1 MLKNYQYYQNKHRF
15 ILKAFMAMISF
26 LLLVGISVSPISWKD
41 NPYEMTLQVIL
52 ISGMIISLLFFLKTE
67 VNFYKTLF
75 IFLITVY
82 FYSKFWIFP
91 DTAIMLALFA
101 IAPLFPIFL
110 FDKIGFYI
118 VATLNIIL
126 GPASILIIS
135 KTDLQHTYEYV
146 ALDSFGNTLNF
157 FAIQIILVF
166 VFIGT
171 NNRMESNNA
180 FHKEIQQAKQLN
192 SVGQLAATIAHEIRN
207 PITVVK
213 GFAQLLDQEKELN
226 ETEKFYVQTMLTE
239 LEYTQVIINDYL
251 SLAKPQTD
259 NVQVIP
265 LNDEIQKISD
275 LLTSFANNRN
285 IGFLLDFRDDLHI
298 NMNPIELKQI
308 LVNIMKN
315 GIESMNKPGFIK
327 VETEQERTMAKI
339 RITDT
344 GIGLSKDQLEIL
356 GTPFYS
362 LKDRGTGI
370 GLTVCYSIV
379 QKYKGKIVVQ
389 SEVNKGTSFTIYLP
403 LYKEID

>member
-1 MLKNYQYYQNKHRF
+1 
-15 ILKAFMAMISF
+15 MAMISF

-157 FAIQIILVF
+157 IAIQIILVF

-265 LNDEIQKISD
+265 LNAEIQKISD

-344 GIGLSKDQLEIL
+344 GIGLSKEQLEIL

>member
-1 MLKNYQYYQNKHRF
+1 
-15 ILKAFMAMISF
+15 SF

-118 VATLNIIL
+118 VASLNILL

-157 FAIQIILVF
+157 IAIQIILVF

-344 GIGLSKDQLEIL
+344 GIGLSKEQLEIL

-403 LYKEID
+403 LYNKID

>member
-1 MLKNYQYYQNKHRF
+1 
-15 ILKAFMAMISF
+15 MAMISF

-157 FAIQIILVF
+157 IAIQIILVF

-344 GIGLSKDQLEIL
+344 GIGLSKEQLEIL

-370 GLTVCYSIV
+370 GLTVCYSII

>member
-1 MLKNYQYYQNKHRF
+1 
-15 ILKAFMAMISF
+15 MAMISF

-157 FAIQIILVF
+157 IAIQIILAF

-315 GIESMNKPGFIK
+315 GIESMNEPGFIK

-344 GIGLSKDQLEIL
+344 GIGLSKEQLEIL

>member
-1 MLKNYQYYQNKHRF
+1 
-15 ILKAFMAMISF
+15 MAMISF

-135 KTDLQHTYEYV
+135 KTDIQHTYEYV

-157 FAIQIILVF
+157 IAIQIILVF

-315 GIESMNKPGFIK
+315 GIESMNNPGFIK

-344 GIGLSKDQLEIL
+344 GIGLSKEQLEIL

>member
-157 FAIQIILVF
+157 IAIQIILVF

-239 LEYTQVIINDYL
+239 LEYTQMIINDYL

-344 GIGLSKDQLEIL
+344 GIGLSKEQLEIL

>member
-1 MLKNYQYYQNKHRF
+1 
-15 ILKAFMAMISF
+15 MAMISF

-82 FYSKFWIFP
+82 FYGKFWIFP
-91 DTAIMLALFA
+91 DAAIMLALFA

-157 FAIQIILVF
+157 IAIQIILLF

-180 FHKEIQQAKQLN
+180 FHKEMQQAKQLN

-275 LLTSFANNRN
+275 ILTSFANNRN

-344 GIGLSKDQLEIL
+344 GIGLSKEQLEIL

>member
-1 MLKNYQYYQNKHRF
+1 
-15 ILKAFMAMISF
+15 MAMISF

-157 FAIQIILVF
+157 IAIQIILVF

-265 LNDEIQKISD
+265 LNDEIQKISE

-344 GIGLSKDQLEIL
+344 GIGLSKEQLEIL

-403 LYKEID
+403 LYKDID

>member
-118 VATLNIIL
+118 VASLNIIL

-157 FAIQIILVF
+157 IAIQIILVF

-285 IGFLLDFRDDLHI
+285 IGFLLDFRDGLHI

-344 GIGLSKDQLEIL
+344 GIGLSKEQLEIL

-403 LYKEID
+403 LFKEID

>member
-41 NPYEMTLQVIL
+41 NPYEMTLQVIS

-118 VATLNIIL
+118 VASLNIIL

-157 FAIQIILVF
+157 IAIQIILVF

-285 IGFLLDFRDDLHI
+285 IGFLLDFRDGLHI

-344 GIGLSKDQLEIL
+344 GIGLSKEQLEIL

>member
-157 FAIQIILVF
+157 IAIQIILVF

-265 LNDEIQKISD
+265 LNDEIQKISE

-344 GIGLSKDQLEIL
+344 GIGLSKEQLEIL

-403 LYKEID
+403 LYKDID

>member
-157 FAIQIILVF
+157 IAIQIILVF

-180 FHKEIQQAKQLN
+180 FHKEMQQAKQLN

-344 GIGLSKDQLEIL
+344 GIGLSKEQLEIL

>member
-1 MLKNYQYYQNKHRF
+1 
-15 ILKAFMAMISF
+15 MAMISF

-82 FYSKFWIFP
+82 FYSEFWIFP

-344 GIGLSKDQLEIL
+344 GIGLSKEQLEIL

>member
-1 MLKNYQYYQNKHRF
+1 
-15 ILKAFMAMISF
+15 MAMISF

-118 VATLNIIL
+118 VATLNILL

-157 FAIQIILVF
+157 IAIQIILVF

-344 GIGLSKDQLEIL
+344 GIGLSKEQLEIL

-403 LYKEID
+403 LYNKID

>member
-1 MLKNYQYYQNKHRF
+1 
-15 ILKAFMAMISF
+15 
-26 LLLVGISVSPISWKD
+26 
-41 NPYEMTLQVIL
+41 MTLQVIL

-67 VNFYKTLF
+67 VDFYKTLF

-126 GPASILIIS
+126 GPASILVIS
-135 KTDLQHTYEYV
+135 KTDLQYTYEYV

-157 FAIQIILVF
+157 IAIQIILVF

-327 VETEQERTMAKI
+327 VETEQERTMAKY
-339 RITDT
+339 
-344 GIGLSKDQLEIL
+344 E
-356 GTPFYS
+356 
-362 LKDRGTGI
+362 
-370 GLTVCYSIV
+370 
-379 QKYKGKIVVQ
+379 
-389 SEVNKGTSFTIYLP
+389 
-403 LYKEID
+403 

>member
-118 VATLNIIL
+118 VASLNILL

-157 FAIQIILVF
+157 IAIQIILVF

-344 GIGLSKDQLEIL
+344 GIGLSKEQLEIL

-403 LYKEID
+403 LYNKID

>member
-41 NPYEMTLQVIL
+41 NPHEMTLQVIL

-135 KTDLQHTYEYV
+135 KTDLQYTYEYV

-157 FAIQIILVF
+157 IAIQIILVF

-344 GIGLSKDQLEIL
+344 GIGLSKEQLEIL

-403 LYKEID
+403 LI

>member
-82 FYSKFWIFP
+82 LYSKFWIFP

-157 FAIQIILVF
+157 IAIQIILVF

-344 GIGLSKDQLEIL
+344 GIGLSKEQLEIL

>member
-15 ILKAFMAMISF
+15 ILKAFMAMISL

-41 NPYEMTLQVIL
+41 NPYEMILQVIL
-52 ISGMIISLLFFLKTE
+52 ISGMIISLLFYLKTE

-82 FYSKFWIFP
+82 LYGKFLIFP

-101 IAPLFPIFL
+101 LAPLIPIFL

-118 VATLNIIL
+118 VATLNFIL

-135 KTDLQHTYEYV
+135 KTDLQNTYEYV

-157 FAIQIILVF
+157 IAIQIILVF

-171 NNRMESNNA
+171 NNRVESTNA

-192 SVGQLAATIAHEIRN
+192 SIGQLAATIAHEIRN

-226 ETEKFYVQTMLTE
+226 ETEKFYVQTILTE

-259 NVQVIP
+259 NVEVIP
-265 LNDEIQKISD
+265 LNFEIQKISD

-298 NMNPIELKQI
+298 NMSPIELKQI
-308 LVNIMKN
+308 LVNIIKN
-315 GIESMNKPGFIK
+315 GIESMNNPGFIK
-327 VETEQERTMAKI
+327 VETGQEGTMAKI

-344 GIGLSKDQLEIL
+344 GMGLSKKQLEIL

-389 SEVNKGTSFTIYLP
+389 SELNKGTSFTIYLP
-403 LYKEID
+403 LHREID

>member
-15 ILKAFMAMISF
+15 ILKAFMEMISF

-41 NPYEMTLQVIL
+41 NPYDMTFQVIL

-75 IFLITVY
+75 ISLITVY
-82 FYSKFWIFP
+82 IYSKFWIFP
-91 DTAIMLALFA
+91 DTAIMLAFFA
-101 IAPLFPIFL
+101 IAPLIPIFL

-135 KTDLQHTYEYV
+135 QTDLKYTYEYV
-146 ALDSFGNTLNF
+146 SLDSFGNTINF
-157 FAIQIILVF
+157 IAIQIILVF

-171 NNRMESNNA
+171 NNRMESTNA

-259 NVQVIP
+259 NIQVIP
-265 LNDEIQKISD
+265 LNYEIQKISD
-275 LLTSFANNRN
+275 LLSSFANNRN
-285 IGFLLDFRDDLHI
+285 IGFQLDFRDDLQI

-315 GIESMNKPGFIK
+315 GIESMNNPGFIK
-327 VETEQERTMAKI
+327 VETEKERTMAKI

-344 GIGLSKDQLEIL
+344 GIGLSKEQLEIL

-389 SEVNKGTSFTIYLP
+389 SELNKGTSFTIYLP
-403 LYKEID
+403 LHREID

>member
-15 ILKAFMAMISF
+15 ILKAFMAMISL

-41 NPYEMTLQVIL
+41 NPYAMILQVIL
-52 ISGMIISLLFFLKTE
+52 ISGMIISLLFYLKTE

-82 FYSKFWIFP
+82 LYGKFLIFP

-101 IAPLFPIFL
+101 LAPLIPIFL

-118 VATLNIIL
+118 VATLNFIL

-135 KTDLQHTYEYV
+135 KTDLQNTYEYV

-157 FAIQIILVF
+157 IAIQIILVF

-171 NNRMESNNA
+171 NNRVESTNA

-192 SVGQLAATIAHEIRN
+192 SIGQLAATIAHEIRN

-259 NVQVIP
+259 NVEVIP
-265 LNDEIQKISD
+265 LNFEIQKISD
-275 LLTSFANNRN
+275 LLTSFANNQN

-308 LVNIMKN
+308 LVNIIKN
-315 GIESMNKPGFIK
+315 GIESMNDPGFIK
-327 VETEQERTMAKI
+327 VETEQEGTMAKI

-344 GIGLSKDQLEIL
+344 GMGLSKKQLEIL

-370 GLTVCYSIV
+370 GLTVCYSII

-389 SEVNKGTSFTIYLP
+389 SELNKGTSFTIYLP
-403 LYKEID
+403 LHREID

>member
-157 FAIQIILVF
+157 IAIQIILAF

-315 GIESMNKPGFIK
+315 GIESMNEPGFIK

-344 GIGLSKDQLEIL
+344 GIGLSKEQLEIL

>member
-118 VATLNIIL
+118 VASLNIIL

-157 FAIQIILVF
+157 IAIQIILVF

-285 IGFLLDFRDDLHI
+285 IGFLLDFRDGLHI

-344 GIGLSKDQLEIL
+344 GIGLSKEQLEIL

>member
-82 FYSKFWIFP
+82 MYSKFWIFP

-135 KTDLQHTYEYV
+135 KTDLQYTYEYV

-157 FAIQIILVF
+157 IAIQIILAF

-344 GIGLSKDQLEIL
+344 GIGLSKEQLEIL

>member
-82 FYSKFWIFP
+82 SYSKFWIFP
-91 DTAIMLALFA
+91 DAAIMLALFA
-101 IAPLFPIFL
+101 LAPLIPIFL

-126 GPASILIIS
+126 GPASILTIS
-135 KTDLQHTYEYV
+135 QTDLQYTYEYV
-146 ALDSFGNTLNF
+146 ALDGFGNTLNF
-157 FAIQIILVF
+157 IAIQIILVF

-171 NNRMESNNA
+171 NNRMESTNA

-259 NVQVIP
+259 NIQVIP
-265 LNDEIQKISD
+265 LNYEIQKISD

-285 IGFLLDFRDDLHI
+285 IGFILDFRDDLHI

-315 GIESMNKPGFIK
+315 GIESMNNPGFIK

-389 SEVNKGTSFTIYLP
+389 SELNKGTSFTIYLP
-403 LYKEID
+403 LFKEIE

>member
-1 MLKNYQYYQNKHRF
+1 
-15 ILKAFMAMISF
+15 MAMISF

-135 KTDLQHTYEYV
+135 KTDLQHTYVYV

-157 FAIQIILVF
+157 IAIQIILVF

-344 GIGLSKDQLEIL
+344 GIGLSKEQLEIL

>member
-126 GPASILIIS
+126 GPASILIIL
-135 KTDLQHTYEYV
+135 KTDLQYTYEYV

-157 FAIQIILVF
+157 IAIQIILVF

-344 GIGLSKDQLEIL
+344 GIGLSKEQLEIL

>member
-1 MLKNYQYYQNKHRF
+1 
-15 ILKAFMAMISF
+15 
-26 LLLVGISVSPISWKD
+26 
-41 NPYEMTLQVIL
+41 
-52 ISGMIISLLFFLKTE
+52 
-67 VNFYKTLF
+67 
-75 IFLITVY
+75 
-82 FYSKFWIFP
+82 
-91 DTAIMLALFA
+91 
-101 IAPLFPIFL
+101 
-110 FDKIGFYI
+110 
-118 VATLNIIL
+118 
-126 GPASILIIS
+126 
-135 KTDLQHTYEYV
+135 
-146 ALDSFGNTLNF
+146 
-157 FAIQIILVF
+157 
-166 VFIGT
+166 
-171 NNRMESNNA
+171 MESTNA

-259 NVQVIP
+259 NIQVIP
-265 LNDEIQKISD
+265 LNYEIQKISD
-275 LLTSFANNRN
+275 LLSSFANNRN
-285 IGFLLDFRDDLHI
+285 IGFQLDFRDDLQI

-315 GIESMNKPGFIK
+315 GIESMNNPGFIK
-327 VETEQERTMAKI
+327 VETEKERTMAKI

-344 GIGLSKDQLEIL
+344 GIGLSKEQLEIL

-389 SEVNKGTSFTIYLP
+389 SELNKGTSFTIHLP
-403 LYKEID
+403 LHREID